1 MSIWKIP
8 LFDLNYGQE
17 ETDAVME
24 VLRSKWLTSGPKTKA
39 FESEFGAYLG
49 EDIRCCAVS
58 NGTAALHIALL
69 CAGVGPGDEVIIPGL
84 TFVADLNT
92 VIFAGATPVL
102 ADIKSLDD
110 WNMDP
115 ASVETCITP
124 ATKAVIAVHYAG
136 WPCDMA
142 ELYDLCKK
150 NNLCLIEDAAH
161 APGASYQGQKCGTL
175 GDIGC
180 FSFFSNK
187 NLSTGEGGM
196 ITSKNKAHIEKAM
209 LLRSHGMTSMTIDR
223 HEGRT
228 ISYDV
233 IMPGLNYRIDEIKS
247 ALGLVQLKKLSQANK
262 KRIFLIKKYIDC
274 LEHVKEI
281 EIPWKHFPSHKKTSG
296 HIFPVLLQD
305 AALRIPFIEYL
316 KKTGIQTSIH
326 YPAMNGFSY
335 YKNKLIHPVP
345 KSDLVSERMV
355 TLPLYPDLSVDN
367 LKLIART
374 IEQFFNQT
382 IGG

>member
-1 MSIWKIP
+1 MWKIP

-17 ETDAVME
+17 EQDAVID
-24 VLRSKWLTSGPKTKA
+24 VLNSKWLTAGPKTKA
-39 FESEFGAYLG
+39 FESEFGKYLG
-49 EDIRCCAVS
+49 ENIHCCAVS

-92 VIFAGATPVL
+92 VIFTGATPVL
-102 ADIKSLDD
+102 ADIKSFDD
-110 WNMDP
+110 WNIDP
-115 ASVETCITP
+115 LSVESRITP
-124 ATKAVIAVHYAG
+124 ATKAVMAMHYAG
-136 WPCDMA
+136 WPCDME
-142 ELYDLCKK
+142 ELSSLCKK
-150 NNLCLIEDAAH
+150 NNLFLIEDAAH
-161 APGASYQGQKCGTL
+161 APGASYNGRKCGTM

-196 ITSKNKAHIEKAM
+196 ITAKNEDHISKAM

-233 IMPGLNYRIDEIKS
+233 VMPGLNYRIDEIKS
-247 ALGLVQLKKLSQANK
+247 ALGLVQLKKLDQANE
-262 KRIFLIKKYIDC
+262 KRIFLIKHYIDN
-274 LEHVKEI
+274 LKHIKEI

-296 HIFPVLLQD
+296 HIFPVLLPQGTN
-305 AALRIPFIEYL
+305 RIHFIDYL
-316 KKTGIQTSIH
+316 KQKGIQTSIH
-326 YPAMNGFSY
+326 YPDMNRFSY
-335 YKNKLIHPVP
+335 YKDILTHPLAI
-345 KSDLVSERMV
+345 SNAVSERMV
-355 TLPLYPDLSVDN
+355 TLPLYPDLSLEN
-367 LKLIART
+367 LQMITQT
-374 IEQFFNQT
+374 IKDFFNLN

>member
-1 MSIWKIP
+1 MGIWKIP

-39 FESEFGAYLG
+39 FESEFGTYLG
-49 EDIRCCAVS
+49 KDIRCCAVS

-92 VIFAGATPVL
+92 VMFTGATPVL
-102 ADIKSLDD
+102 ADIKSFED

-115 ASVETCITP
+115 ASVEICITS

-142 ELYDLCKK
+142 ELSDLCKE

-161 APGASYQGQKCGTL
+161 APGGSYQCQKCCTL

-180 FSFFSNK
+180 ISFFSNK

-196 ITSKNKAHIEKAM
+196 ITAKNPAHIEKAM

-233 IMPGLNYRIDEIKS
+233 IMPGLNYRIDEIKA
-247 ALGLVQLKKLSQANK
+247 ALGIVQLKKLDQSNE
-262 KRIFLIKKYIDC
+262 KRLLLIERYIER
-274 LEHVKEI
+274 LNHI
-281 EIPWKHFPSHKKTSG
+281 RQIQIPWKNFPSHKKSSG
-296 HIFPVLLQD
+296 HIFPVLLD
-305 AALRIPFIEYL
+305 SNVNRAAFIEHL
-316 KKTGIQTSIH
+316 KKKGIQTSIH
-326 YPAMNGFSY
+326 YPAMNGFSF
-335 YKNKLIHPVP
+335 YKKKLRALTP
-345 KSDLVSERMV
+345 KSDAISARMV
-355 TLPLYPDLSVDN
+355 TRPLYPDLSLED
-367 LKLIART
+367 LYFITRT
-374 IEQFFNQT
+374 IKEYFNPNL
-382 IGG
+382 GG